1 MSRNSKSKA
10 ISWAQAVSKSREE
23 KFMRKKKK
31 WMSLLLTFVLL
42 VSLCA
47 CGGKAETD
55 AKEVEKKEDTAA
67 NSQDTGE
74 SFRRKSFRGDIPSA
88 CGKYEQ

>member
-31 WMSLLLTFVLL
+31 CDKNL
-42 VSLCA
+42 
-47 CGGKAETD
+47 G
-55 AKEVEKKEDTAA
+55 
-67 NSQDTGE
+67 GE
-74 SFRRKSFRGDIPSA
+74 S
-88 CGKYEQ
+88 ETVN